1 MVYKVDTK
9 VEINSSLTTK
19 EKQIANGLK
28 EKNIFIYK
36 GYCYDEET
44 DLYYLNARYYSPI
57 ICRFISCDD
66 VSYIDL
72 KSVNGL
78 NLYAYCFNNPVMYT
92 DPSGHLAISTIL
104 WSMVLGAAMGAV
116 LGLGSTILKDLK
128 NGELFDGDVTGL
140 TYLGNVVGNAISGA
154 GLGLCTVLGTGLGIS
169 MLEGTKFTIGSTVI
183 SGGAAFALGVGT
195 AFVTGGLGYI
205 VRAGIS
211 DQEEIELSDI
221 AIEATIN
228 MANGIQIFKGA
239 MIGGYLGIKH
249 IKLSQSSPKEMIL
262 YFLMN
267 IFYGIYFMRA
277 LLSYIKKKLK
287 EMI

>member
-1 MVYKVDTK
+1 M
-9 VEINSSLTTK
+9 VEIFTIGTIVRVVVLS
-19 EKQIANGLK
+19 A
-28 EKNIFIYK
+28 
-36 GYCYDEET
+36 
-44 DLYYLNARYYSPI
+44 
-57 ICRFISCDD
+57 
-66 VSYIDL
+66 
-72 KSVNGL
+72 
-78 NLYAYCFNNPVMYT
+78 
-92 DPSGHLAISTIL
+92 AI
-104 WSMVLGAAMGAV
+104 GAV

-128 NGELFDGDVTGL
+128 NGELLDGDVTGW

-239 MIGGYLGIKH
+239 MIGSHLGIKH
-249 IKLSQSSPKEMIL
+249 IKLSQSSPKEVIL